1 MLMAS
6 FACAADQPNLPPE
19 LTVSQAL
26 NIALSNSTTIRTAQ
40 AQLQQASGRYQQAR
54 APLLPQLEVGAR
66 QSYQTINLIGMGI
79 DIPFARGLIGPFSSM
94 DARVFLN
101 QQLLNIAQ
109 INNWKSSRLR
119 QDSSRILLE
128 NARELVALNVVA
140 TYLQA
145 LRAKSSRD
153 TLVQQAKLG
162 QDLYNITRDRVTQ
175 GASAELDANRAMQQ
189 VNTLEQQRQEAE
201 QSYVASKLNLANILQ
216 ARVTAD
222 FEVADDSAYGTG
234 TAPDRDTALK
244 TALTSRADYRSAE
257 ATLKAAELQI
267 RAIKSS
273 RLPTVALFLDDGQ
286 SGNTPVHNLNTYRV
300 GGAIHVP
307 IFTGGRI
314 RGELEEAEGA
324 LREASAALDQGRSQI
339 QTDVLAA
346 ISGVEWALKELE
358 TSAGNVKL
366 SRQEVELSRSRFTQ
380 GIADN
385 TEVVNAQERLSQADD
400 ARIRAQYTL
409 GLARANLARAT
420 GAAEKTYRK

>member
-94 DARVFLN
+94 DARVFLS

-153 TLVQQAKLG
+153 TLAQQAKLG

-222 FEVADDSAYGTG
+222 FEVADESAYGTG